1 MKPSSLTWQQVA
13 LAAIM
18 CTAIIVSH
26 VVAPPVV
33 GAITSIASTLIG
45 VFFVNRS
52 SGRDEEKPDEKPAP
66 VLSLVK
72 KDEEADKEGGS

>member
-1 MKPSSLTWQQVA
+1 MKPSNLTWQQVA
-13 LAAIM
+13 LAAVM
-18 CTAIIVSH
+18 CAAIIVSH

-45 VFFVNRS
+45 VFFVGRAN
-52 SGRDEEKPDEKPAP
+52 GRDEREEEKPAP

-72 KDEEADKEGGS
+72 KPDEEGKP

>member
-1 MKPSSLTWQQVA
+1 MKPSNLTWQQVA
-13 LAAIM
+13 LAAVM
-18 CTAIIVSH
+18 CAAIIVSH

-45 VFFVNRS
+45 VFFVGRA
-52 SGRDEEKPDEKPAP
+52 SGRDEEKPAP

-72 KDEEADKEGGS
+72 KSDEEGEP

>member
-1 MKPSSLTWQQVA
+1 MKPSNLTWQQVA
-13 LAAIM
+13 LAAVM
-18 CTAIIVSH
+18 CAAIIVSH

-45 VFFVNRS
+45 VFFVNR
-52 SGRDEEKPDEKPAP
+52 GRDEEKPDEKPAP